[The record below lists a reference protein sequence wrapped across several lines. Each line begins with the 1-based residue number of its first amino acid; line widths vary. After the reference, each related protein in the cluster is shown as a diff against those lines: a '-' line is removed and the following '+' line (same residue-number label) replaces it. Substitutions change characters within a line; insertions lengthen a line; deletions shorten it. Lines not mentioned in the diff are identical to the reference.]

1 MTGICSV
8 ELGDGATVEAT
19 AVSIDDARS
28 GGPLSLWPMLVSRWR
43 VSDDDEEG
51 RLFIGV
57 IAGGDAAV
65 HC

>member
-28 GGPLSLWPMLVSRWR
+28 GGPLSLWPMLVSRMR
-43 VSDDDEEG
+43 VNDDEEG